1 MRALHVP
8 AAGAQP
14 QLSEVPVPEPVEGT
28 VLIKVKAAG
37 LNAVDNAIA
46 AGMMASMAAH
56 HYPLTLG
63 RDVAGIV
70 HEVGAGVD
78 HVRPGDEVV
87 GHIPFVP
94 PIQAGTL
101 AEYALLPAS
110 SVTPKPAGL
119 DFTRAAALPLAGAA
133 ALGAVD
139 IVSAEVGQSVLVIGA
154 SGGVG
159 SYAVQLLAARGV
171 TVLATADAADADRV
185 KGLGAATVID
195 YTRGDVAAQVRA
207 AHPDGVDALVDLI
220 AYAPDALPLDLVR
233 KGGKVAST
241 LGAADD
247 QALAAR
253 GLTGGNVM
261 AAPGRDDIAPLAEQA
276 AAGTLTVDV
285 TTVLPLESAAEGL
298 ATIASGTARG
308 KIVITIAD

>member
-171 TVLATADAADADRV
+171 TVLATTDAADADRV

>member
-1 MRALHVP
+1 
-8 AAGAQP
+8 
-14 QLSEVPVPEPVEGT
+14 
-28 VLIKVKAAG
+28 
-37 LNAVDNAIA
+37 
-46 AGMMASMAAH
+46 MAAH

-63 RDVAGIV
+63 RDVAGVV

-110 SVTPKPAGL
+110 SVTSKPAGL

-159 SYAVQLLAARGV
+159 STPCSSWPPGESPWSPPP
-171 TVLATADAADADRV
+171 TPPT
-185 KGLGAATVID
+185 
-195 YTRGDVAAQVRA
+195 
-207 AHPDGVDALVDLI
+207 P
-220 AYAPDALPLDLVR
+220 
-233 KGGKVAST
+233 
-241 LGAADD
+241 
-247 QALAAR
+247 
-253 GLTGGNVM
+253 TG
-261 AAPGRDDIAPLAEQA
+261 
-276 AAGTLTVDV
+276 
-285 TTVLPLESAAEGL
+285 
-298 ATIASGTARG
+298 
-308 KIVITIAD
+308 